1 MAHVDSEKFHEVMTC
16 FYIAAQ
22 SAGDAVAGSV
32 FEKCMHAIATALR
45 RPASGGMHMPTVQL
59 LQGQLPAR
67 PTPPPPAAVGPPTP
81 PPPAAVGPTPP
92 PPAAVGP
99 TPPPP
104 AAVDPVAAALPQ
116 CARAG
121 GGLDDPSMHAL
132 SSGTG
137 APAAA
142 AREGR
147 ARGGDGVAVDS
158 DESPA
163 IVLSKADRFIGYPS
177 KDVARALQK
186 QFPHAKIEIVRD
198 GQKVA
203 GVRNDRILIFADS
216 YDEVARGPTVG

>member
-67 PTPPPPAAVGPPTP
+67 PTPPPPAAVGP
-81 PPPAAVGPTPP
+81 
-92 PPAAVGP
+92 

-121 GGLDDPSMHAL
+121 GGLYDPSMRAL
-132 SSGTG
+132 SSGIG
-137 APAAA
+137 APAAVA
-142 AREGR
+142 LEGR
-147 ARGGDGVAVDS
+147 AQGGDGMAVDS

-163 IVLSKADRFIGYPS
+163 IVLTKADRFIGYPT
-177 KDVARALQK
+177 KDVAQALQK

-198 GQKVA
+198 GRKVA

>member
-67 PTPPPPAAVGPPTP
+67 PTPPPPAAVGP
-81 PPPAAVGPTPP
+81 
-92 PPAAVGP
+92 
-99 TPPPP
+99 
-104 AAVDPVAAALPQ
+104 VAAALPQ

-142 AREGR
+142 ALEGR
-147 ARGGDGVAVDS
+147 AQGGDGMAVDS

-163 IVLSKADRFIGYPS
+163 IVLSKADRFIGYPT
-177 KDVARALQK
+177 KDVAQALQK

-198 GQKVA
+198 GRKVA